1 MRTLLFFIVVVAFAA
16 PVGAQSVMEL
26 QGQTG
31 YLGEYELSG
40 TVSEQSSHGRTEFSG
55 PLVVKHVG
63 LCTHSGPQET
73 ISQIKLQITGASR
86 RVAATVV
93 FEGLACTYR
102 GVLSEAYHGFMNC
115 ENQTSLPLRLWT
127 K

>member
-1 MRTLLFFIVVVAFAA
+1 MRTLLLFIAVAAFAA
-16 PVGAQSVMEL
+16 PVRAQSVLQL

-40 TVSEQSSHGRTEFSG
+40 TVSQQSSNGRIEFSG

-63 LCTHSGPQET
+63 LCTHTGPQET
-73 ISQIKLQITGASR
+73 TSQIKLQIAASSQ

-93 FEGLACTYR
+93 FEGLTCTYQ
-102 GVLSEAYHGFMNC
+102 GVLSESYHGFMSC
-115 ENQTSLPLRLWT
+115 GKQTNLPLRLWA

>member
-1 MRTLLFFIVVVAFAA
+1 MRTLLFFIVVTAFAA
-16 PVGAQSVMEL
+16 PLRAQSVMQL

-31 YLGEYELSG
+31 YLGEYELSA
-40 TVSEQSSHGRTEFSG
+40 TVSEQSSNGRTEFSG

-63 LCTHSGPQET
+63 LCTHTGPQET
-73 ISQIKLQITGASR
+73 VSQIKLQITGPSR
-86 RVAATVV
+86 RVTATVK

-102 GVLSEAYHGFMNC
+102 GTLGESYHGFMNC
-115 ENQTSLPLRLWT
+115 GDQTSLPLRLWT

>member
-1 MRTLLFFIVVVAFAA
+1 MRTLLFFGVVAAFAA
-16 PVGAQSVMEL
+16 PVRAQSVMQL

-40 TVSEQSSHGRTEFSG
+40 TVSEQRSNGQTVFSG

-63 LCTHSGPQET
+63 LCTHVGPQET
-73 ISQIKLQITGASR
+73 ISQIKLQITGSSR

-93 FEGLACTYR
+93 FEGRACTYR
-102 GVLSEAYHGFMNC
+102 GLLSESYHGFMNC
-115 ENQTSLPLRLWT
+115 GNQTSLPLRLWT